1 MVRES
6 TLQLPTRF
14 GFLLVNDFTLI
25 SMSSAIETLRMA
37 NRVCGTEIYQ
47 WRLISADGGPVRAS
61 DGVSVNVQSSLA
73 DEALLQEVDAVVVC
87 GGNRIEVNTTD
98 EVLQWLHAA
107 NQRRLALGATCTGS
121 VVLAMAGLL
130 DGYRCSVHWENIAS
144 MTARFPA
151 VRVGS
156 SIYTIDRDRYTSS
169 GGTTPIDMML
179 YFVRR
184 HCGADVS
191 AGVAE
196 QFVYERIRSAADDQR
211 VPLRHI
217 RGNLSG
223 KLVSAVELM
232 EANIKEPISQVE
244 LAAYVNLSPR
254 QLQRL
259 FLKYLLCSPARYYL
273 QLRLQRARELLQQ
286 TSMSLVEIA
295 SHTGFISSSHFSR
308 AYKGFYGHSP
318 RVERRQLERARA
330 G

>member
-1 MVRES
+1 M
-6 TLQLPTRF
+6 
-14 GFLLVNDFTLI
+14 
-25 SMSSAIETLRMA
+25 
-37 NRVCGTEIYQ
+37 
-47 WRLISADGGPVRAS
+47 DGCPVRAS
-61 DGVSVNVQSSLA
+61 DGISVNVHSSLP
-73 DEALLQEVDAVVVC
+73 DETMLREIEAVIVC
-87 GGNRIEVNTTD
+87 GGHRIEANATD
-98 EVLQWLHAA
+98 EILQWLRAA
-107 NQRRLALGATCTGS
+107 GEQRQALGATCTGS
-121 VVLAMAGLL
+121 VALAMAGLL

-144 MTARFPA
+144 MTDRFPA

-232 EANIKEPISQVE
+232 DANIKEPIGQVE
-244 LAAYVNLSPR
+244 LAAYVNLSSR

-259 FLKYLLCSPARYYL
+259 FQKYLLCSPSRYYL
-273 QLRLQRARELLQQ
+273 QLRLARARELLQQ

-295 SHTGFISSSHFSR
+295 SHTGFVSSSHFSR
-308 AYKGFYGHSP
+308 AYKDFYGHSP
-318 RVERRQLERARA
+318 KVERRQLAKAR
-330 G
+330 